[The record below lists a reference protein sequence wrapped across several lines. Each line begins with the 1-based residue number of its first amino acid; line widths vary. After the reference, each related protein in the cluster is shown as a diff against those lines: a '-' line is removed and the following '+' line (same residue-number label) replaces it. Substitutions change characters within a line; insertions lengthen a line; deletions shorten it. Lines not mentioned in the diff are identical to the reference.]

1 MVAECEVSQVGT
13 SSAVLLRMAQEGWFS
28 RERLLTLAL
37 ILAFLLALYL
47 CWLIISPF
55 LTAIAWA
62 LALAIVGHPVHAWLS
77 RHIDSRGLSAGLAVA
92 LVAVVLIAPAVLVAQ
107 AIISEAV
114 EGVGRLQKD
123 SGAGLWEGLQRNPY
137 LGRVVRW
144 ALANVNIGQEVERGV
159 QAIAR
164 RAPSVALGSLWAG
177 VQLVITLYT
186 LFFFFRDR
194 RTALAWVRRMVPLSD
209 ADTSEV
215 FRRVEDTIYGT
226 IYGYLVVAM
235 IQGTLG
241 GLMFWWLG
249 LPTPLLWGAAMA
261 VMAAIPVLGAPVIWL
276 PTAIFLAAQ
285 GEWKSALILT
295 AWGATAMGLI
305 DNILY
310 PTLVGRRLRLHTLPV
325 FFSVV
330 GGVSVWG
337 LAGVILGPM
346 ALAVTVA
353 MIEIWR
359 RRTAHGLS
367 AEESIQPGVQPIEPA
382 GLVKPGV

>member
-1 MVAECEVSQVGT
+1 
-13 SSAVLLRMAQEGWFS
+13 MAQEGWFS

-62 LALAIVGHPVHAWLS
+62 LALAIVGHPVHSWLS
-77 RHIDSRGLSAGLAVA
+77 RHINSRGLSAGLSVA
-92 LVAVVLIAPAVLVAQ
+92 IVAIVLIVPAVLVAQ

-114 EGVGRLQKD
+114 EGIGRLQKD
-123 SGAGLWEGLQRNPY
+123 SGAGFWESLQGNPY
-137 LGRVVRW
+137 LGRAVRW
-144 ALANVNIGQEVERGV
+144 VMANANIGQEIQRAV

-164 RAPSVALGSLWAG
+164 RAPSVALGSLWAF
-177 VQLVITLYT
+177 VQLMITLYT

-194 RTALAWVRRMVPLSD
+194 RATLAWVRRLLPLSES
-209 ADTSEV
+209 DTNEV

-235 IQGTLG
+235 IQGTMG
-241 GLMFWWLG
+241 GLIFWFLG
-249 LPTPLLWGAAMA
+249 LPSPLLWGAVMV
-261 VMAAIPVLGAPVIWL
+261 VMAAVPVLGAPVIWV

-295 AWGATAMGLI
+295 GWGATAMGLI

-310 PTLVGRRLRLHTLPV
+310 PTLVGKRLRLHTLPV
-325 FFSVV
+325 FFAVV

-337 LAGVILGPM
+337 VAGVILGPM
-346 ALAVTVA
+346 SLAVTLA

-367 AEESIQPGVQPIEPA
+367 AEESIQPGAQQVVEPA
-382 GLVKPGV
+382 GLVKPGA